1 MVPAGVVRSSKEI
14 SYHEQLGVA
23 KYALTLNQHS
33 PALAI
38 KKMFNLSRLTNST
51 EVEFLGWV
59 ANYKKFKENIDEN

>member
-1 MVPAGVVRSSKEI
+1 VAPAGVVRTWKEI

-23 KYALTLNQHS
+23 KYALTQNQHP

-38 KKMFNLSRLTNST
+38 KKIFNLSRLTKST

-59 ANYKKFKENIDEN
+59 ANY